1 MVLCKKKKRVREQ
14 ELGKKW
20 IWTAIDTPTRL
31 IVCFLIGDRTLED
44 ARRFLKDLVSR
55 TRQQPL
61 FTSDELPHYADGLKE
76 LFHKLVAQ
84 EPTGQPGRPRSPE
97 KIIDENLDY
106 ATVHKTREKGRI
118 VKVETKVIFGS
129 SARIEKRLEQFPGNK
144 INTSYV
150 ERSNLNWRMWDAH
163 LTRKS
168 LMFAKSF
175 RWLKAKFARGNQMP
189 FNVLAT
195 NFLIGKRKN
204 GPVNAESDLKIIL
217 CDRFGDYQKIHPACS
232 PLQFDR
238 NP

>member
-1 MVLCKKKKRVREQ
+1 VVLCKKKKRVSEQ
-14 ELGKKW
+14 EIGKKW

-55 TRQQPL
+55 TKQQPL

-106 ATVHKTREKGRI
+106 ATVHKTRDKGRI

-129 SARIEKRLEQFPGNK
+129 SARIKKRLEQLPGNK

-150 ERSNLNWRMWDAH
+150 ERSNLNWRIWDAH

-168 LMFAKSF
+168 LMFAKSL
-175 RWLKAKFARGNQMP
+175 RWLKAKFAICIGFYNFIRPHETLSRGEDRVFRPNTPAMAAGITDHQWTI
-189 FNVLAT
+189 NALLKYRIA
-195 NFLIGKRKN
+195 
-204 GPVNAESDLKIIL
+204 VN
-217 CDRFGDYQKIHPACS
+217 
-232 PLQFDR
+232 
-238 NP
+238 

>member
-1 MVLCKKKKRVREQ
+1 VVVCKKKKRVSEQ

-55 TRQQPL
+55 TKHQPL

-76 LFHKLVAQ
+76 LFHKLMAPK
-84 EPTGQPGRPRSPE
+84 PTGQPGRPRNPK

-106 ATVHKTREKGRI
+106 ATVHKTRDKGRI
-118 VKVETKVIFGS
+118 VKVETKVVFGS
-129 SARIEKRLEQFPGNK
+129 SARIEKKLEQLPGNT

-175 RWLKAKFARGNQMP
+175 RWLKAKFSICVGFYNFIRPHETLSRGQDRVFRPSTPAMAAGITDHQWTINDLLKYR
-189 FNVLAT
+189 VT
-195 NFLIGKRKN
+195 
-204 GPVNAESDLKIIL
+204 VN
-217 CDRFGDYQKIHPACS
+217 
-232 PLQFDR
+232 
-238 NP
+238 

>member
-1 MVLCKKKKRVREQ
+1 VVLCKKKKRVSEQ

-31 IVCFLIGDRTLED
+31 IICFLIGDRTLED

-55 TRQQPL
+55 TSQQPL

-84 EPTGQPGRPRSPE
+84 EPTGQPGRPRSPV
-97 KIIDENLDY
+97 KIVDENLDY

-129 SARIEKRLEQFPGNK
+129 SARIEKRLEQLPGNK

-168 LMFAKSF
+168 LMFAKSL
-175 RWLKAKFARGNQMP
+175 RWLKAKFAICVGFYNFIRPHETLSRGKDRVFRPNTPAMAAGITDHQWTI
-189 FNVLAT
+189 NALLKYRIA
-195 NFLIGKRKN
+195 
-204 GPVNAESDLKIIL
+204 VN
-217 CDRFGDYQKIHPACS
+217 
-232 PLQFDR
+232 
-238 NP
+238 

>member
-1 MVLCKKKKRVREQ
+1 MVLCKKKKRVSEQ

-55 TRQQPL
+55 TKQQPL

-76 LFHKLVAQ
+76 LFHKLIAQ

-129 SARIEKRLEQFPGNK
+129 SARIEKRLEQLPGNK

-175 RWLKAKFARGNQMP
+175 RWLKAKFTICLG
-189 FNVLAT
+189 
-195 NFLIGKRKN
+195 RK
-204 GPVNAESDLKIIL
+204 
-217 CDRFGDYQKIHPACS
+217 GD
-232 PLQFDR
+232 DME
-238 NP
+238 

>member
-1 MVLCKKKKRVREQ
+1 VVLCKKKKSVSEQ
-14 ELGKKW
+14 EFGQKW

-44 ARRFLKDLVSR
+44 ARIFLKDLVSR
-55 TRQQPL
+55 TKDQPL

-76 LFHKLVAQ
+76 LFHKLIEP
-84 EPTGQPGRPRSPE
+84 EPTGQPGRPRKPK

-118 VKVETKVIFGS
+118 VKVETKVVFGS
-129 SARIEKRLEQFPGNK
+129 SARIEKRLEQLPGNT

-175 RWLKAKFARGNQMP
+175 RWLKAKFAICIGFYNFIRPHETLSRGEDRVFRPNTPAMAAGITDHQWTI
-189 FNVLAT
+189 NSLLKYRVT
-195 NFLIGKRKN
+195 
-204 GPVNAESDLKIIL
+204 VN
-217 CDRFGDYQKIHPACS
+217 
-232 PLQFDR
+232 
-238 NP
+238 